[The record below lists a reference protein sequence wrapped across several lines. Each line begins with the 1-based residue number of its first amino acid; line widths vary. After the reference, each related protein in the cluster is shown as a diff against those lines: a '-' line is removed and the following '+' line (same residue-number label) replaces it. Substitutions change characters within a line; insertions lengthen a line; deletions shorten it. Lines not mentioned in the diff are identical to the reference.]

1 MIYHIRHNTTY
12 RYATAAEACHN
23 MLRLE
28 PRSVA
33 GQTCLDF
40 SLEVHPTPVKIHSY
54 IDYFGNQVRSFAVF
68 QPHEELSITS
78 ESRVVVERPARPR
91 EATSPSWTDVRR
103 YLRQDREDATIDAL
117 QYVFDSVYI
126 RSSTALADYAFP
138 SFSKGRPLLAAVSE
152 LTTRIYKEFAYD
164 PAATTIDTKI
174 EDVLERR
181 RGVCQ
186 DFAHLQIG
194 CLKSL
199 GLAARY
205 ISGYLRTEVPAGQ
218 VRLQGAD
225 ASHAWLSVFCPENGW
240 VDFDPT
246 NGCQVTDQHITLG
259 WGRDFHDV
267 SPIKGVVLGG
277 GSSALSVAVDVTLA
291 DEAKEQVPS
300 GGPSVA

>member
-1 MIYHIRHNTTY
+1 MIYHVRHNTTY
-12 RYATAAEACHN
+12 HYATAAEACHN

-28 PRSVA
+28 PRTMP
-33 GQTCLDF
+33 GQTCVEF
-40 SLEVHPTPVKIHSY
+40 SLKVDPTPARIHTY
-54 IDYFGNQVRSFAVF
+54 VDYFGNQVRSFAIF

-103 YLRQDREDATIDAL
+103 CLRSDRDDATIDAL

-126 RSSTALADYAFP
+126 RSSTALADYALP
-138 SFSKGRPLLAAVSE
+138 SFTKGRPLLAAVAD
-152 LTTRIYKEFAYD
+152 LTTQIFREFAYD
-164 PAATTIDTKI
+164 PSATTIDTKI
-174 EDVLERR
+174 EDVLQRR

-205 ISGYLRTEVPAGQ
+205 VSGYLRTTVAPGQ
-218 VRLQGAD
+218 TRLQGAD
-225 ASHAWLSVFCPENGW
+225 ASHAWLSVFCPDNGW

-246 NGCQVTDQHITLG
+246 NGCLVTDQHITLG

-277 GSSALSVAVDVTLA
+277 GSSTLGVAVDVTL
-291 DEAKEQVPS
+291 EAEGAVGQTI
-300 GGPSVA
+300 VA

>member
-12 RYATAAEACHN
+12 KYATSAEACHN
-23 MLRLE
+23 LLRLD
-28 PRSVA
+28 PRTMP
-33 GQTCLDF
+33 GQKC
-40 SLEVHPTPVKIHSY
+40 LEVALHVEPKPAKVHTYV
-54 IDYFGNQVRSFAVF
+54 DYFGNRVRSFAVF

-78 ESRVVVERPARPR
+78 ESKVEVDLAARPR
-91 EATSPSWTDVRR
+91 EVPSPSWSDVRR
-103 YLRQDREDATIDAL
+103 SLRVDRNDVTIDAL

-126 RSSTALADYAFP
+126 RASAALAEYAKPNFA
-138 SFSKGRPLLAAVSE
+138 KGRPLLEAVNE
-152 LTTRIYKEFAYD
+152 LTTRVYKDFAYD

-205 ISGYLRTEVPAGQ
+205 VSGYLRTECGPGH

-225 ASHAWLSVFCPENGW
+225 ASHAWLSVFCPDNGW

-277 GSSALSVAVDVTLA
+277 GGSTLSVAVDVILDA
-291 DEAKEQVPS
+291 EATKS
-300 GGPSVA
+300 IA